1 MEQEVTPKNF
11 GRIAAQT
18 AKQVVIQ
25 RIREAER
32 EMIFDEYVD
41 REDDIITGIVQRF
54 DQKNIIVDLGK
65 TEAVLLPTE
74 QMENDSYQPGE
85 RIKAY
90 ITEVRRTTK
99 GPQIF
104 ISRTHPGL
112 LKRLFELEVPE
123 IFDGTVEIK
132 SVAREAG
139 QRSKLAVHAK
149 NKDVDPVGA
158 CVGPKGARVQAIV
171 NELRGEKIDIV
182 KWDEDPEIFVANSL
196 SPAKVVS
203 VTLLKEQKV
212 ASVIVPDYQLSLAIG
227 KRDKMPV

>member
-1 MEQEVTPKNF
+1 DYRQ
-11 GRIAAQT
+11 GA
-18 AKQVVIQ
+18 
-25 RIREAER
+25 
-32 EMIFDEYVD
+32 
-41 REDDIITGIVQRF
+41 
-54 DQKNIIVDLGK
+54 
-65 TEAVLLPTE
+65 
-74 QMENDSYQPGE
+74 

-90 ITEVRRTTK
+90 ITEVRKTTK

-123 IFDGTVEIK
+123 IYDGTVEIK

-139 QRSKLAVHAK
+139 SRSKLAVHSN

-182 KWDEDPEIFVANSL
+182 KWDEDPEVYVANSL

-203 VTLLKEQKV
+203 VSLQTDQKI
-212 ASVIVPDYQLSLAIG
+212 ASVVVPDYQLSLAIG
-227 KRDKMPV
+227 KEGQNVRLAAKLTGWKIDITSESQSPEAKMPKENPLPDDSSETVEDSEAAEINISETGADAAMEADDFENP

>member
-1 MEQEVTPKNF
+1 
-11 GRIAAQT
+11 
-18 AKQVVIQ
+18 
-25 RIREAER
+25 
-32 EMIFDEYVD
+32 MI
-41 REDDIITGIVQRF
+41 
-54 DQKNIIVDLGK
+54 KNIIVDLGK

-149 NKDVDPVGA
+149 IKMLIRGA

-171 NELRGEKIDIV
+171 NELRGEK
-182 KWDEDPEIFVANSL
+182 
-196 SPAKVVS
+196 
-203 VTLLKEQKV
+203 
-212 ASVIVPDYQLSLAIG
+212 
-227 KRDKMPV
+227 